1 MKNDFINDDQLSD
14 VHGGKGD
21 GTGTGG
27 GGGKGTGPGTGG
39 GDGLGWLRRH
49 LGSAYVAF
57 DSHNARGHGF

>member
-1 MKNDFINDDQLSD
+1 MNYLNGEIANELSIDQLNE

-39 GDGLGWLRRH
+39 GDGLGWLR
-49 LGSAYVAF
+49 
-57 DSHNARGHGF
+57 NAVSTVESILKAVF